1 MVNLFHLAAGTKSCE
16 EEIQVKLFPL
26 LLVLPVSVS
35 LANDTDART
44 CLSVCA
50 PVFQRRFKEVVSY
63 SKKILKSI
71 LYFVNYL

>member
-1 MVNLFHLAAGTKSCE
+1 MRGWTNGMVNLFRLAAGTKSCE

-50 PVFQRRFKEVVSY
+50 PVFNVGLKRWYHIRRRY
-63 SKKILKSI
+63 
-71 LYFVNYL
+71 